1 VTFKEEIFF
10 YLNISWRNL
19 KVKHQIIIEHFPTIY
34 IFILERNVKW
44 AYCDSI
50 LTSYSSYK
58 WHFPLYNGFA
68 VVFKTKQTPSLCFGG
83 RVGKDAFQLGYI
95 VKEKQRKEWTIGCSA
110 PHKNKKKMFD
120 LLQKSLWN
128 ISHATKCRWCLF
140 SSPDY
145 FMQWKGY
152 FSFDTK
158 LTSYR
163 QSWANKVRCYFYLLC
178 KVQYWKIF
186 CFCIQNAVTARI
198 IASNYNIFFAVQ

>member
-1 VTFKEEIFF
+1 MTFKEEIFF

-110 PHKNKKKMFD
+110 PHKNKKKCLIYCRSLSGIFHTLQNVD
-120 LLQKSLWN
+120 GVCLALLI
-128 ISHATKCRWCLF
+128 ISCSERGIF
-140 SSPDY
+140 
-145 FMQWKGY
+145 
-152 FSFDTK
+152 
-158 LTSYR
+158 
-163 QSWANKVRCYFYLLC
+163 LL
-178 KVQYWKIF
+178 
-186 CFCIQNAVTARI
+186 IQNWQAIGRAEQTKSGAI
-198 IASNYNIFFAVQ
+198 SIYSAKYNIEKYFVFAFKMLWQPGS